1 MNAVISTPT
10 LQEEL
15 QMRGASRM
23 TEGQALLDLARSL
36 GKFEDATGQRLA
48 VVDAGLVRFAEP
60 VAQDQDSADAGMAEV
75 DLEIELDIDPV
86 LTGLDEPV
94 APVADNPA
102 PPVAPAPV
110 PVPAPDP
117 EPELAHEPEA
127 VTRLREELTSTK
139 ESLAKVMVAE
149 EVVAG
154 LIARDAQAEA
164 AAAPAP
170 TQAAADPAPKA
181 GLPWSDDEK
190 AKAVSLKRKGFS
202 ASHIAKVLGRPM
214 FATRHMMTK
223 LSKEAGT
230 APPKPGSAK
239 AAPPVPAGPD
249 APDPEP
255 QKAPPSAA
263 SAPPTPAVPPVP
275 PPIAPAPTAPISAAP
290 EKPLTTRQRII
301 LEHLSRLD
309 DTFEPEDDLYLVE
322 QLAKGVPSNVIA
334 DQLGCDCR
342 DLGIRYRKMLC
353 DEIKTQR
360 GDITIDGQEDLLT
373 VLRWRSAQ

>member
-23 TEGQALLDLARSL
+23 TEGQAMLDLARSL
-36 GKFEDATGQRLA
+36 GRFEDATGQRLA

-60 VAQDQDSADAGMAEV
+60 VAQDWASADAGLADV
-75 DLEIELDIDPV
+75 DLEVVLHIDPELSGV
-86 LTGLDEPV
+86 DEPV
-94 APVADNPA
+94 APAADNPA
-102 PPVAPAPV
+102 PPVAPAPA

-117 EPELAHEPEA
+117 APEPDQEPEA
-127 VTRLREELTSTK
+127 
-139 ESLAKVMVAE
+139 
-149 EVVAG
+149 
-154 LIARDAQAEA
+154 D
-164 AAAPAP
+164 P
-170 TQAAADPAPKA
+170 TPKA

-190 AKAVSLKRKGFS
+190 AKAIALRRKGFS

-230 APPKPGSAK
+230 APQKTGSAK
-239 AAPPVPAGPD
+239 AAAPEPVVPD
-249 APDPEP
+249 ASEPEP
-255 QKAPPSAA
+255 QKTAPSAV
-263 SAPPTPAVPPVP
+263 SAPPTPVPVKPPVP
-275 PPIAPAPTAPISAAP
+275 PPAAPAPTAPIPAAP

-322 QLAKGVPSNVIA
+322 QLAKGVPSNVIS

-342 DLGIRYRKMLC
+342 DLGLRYRKMLC